1 MLLYRIVSYFK
12 PKTIIEIG
20 TSLGIS
26 TSYIAKANSNSQIY
40 TLEGCGETIKIAEQN
55 FAHLGLRNIEIIEG
69 DFKNTLETTISKIP
83 RIDLAFIDGNHNK
96 DATIKYF
103 NLLIENM
110 NENAILI
117 FDDIHWSNDMEKAW
131 EEIKESTK
139 VTLTIDLF
147 FVGLVFI
154 DKKLSKEN
162 YIIRF

>member
-1 MLLYRIVSYFK
+1 
-12 PKTIIEIG
+12 
-20 TSLGIS
+20 
-26 TSYIAKANSNSQIY
+26 
-40 TLEGCGETIKIAEQN
+40 
-55 FAHLGLRNIEIIEG
+55 
-69 DFKNTLETTISKIP
+69 
-83 RIDLAFIDGNHNK
+83 
-96 DATIKYF
+96 
-103 NLLIENM
+103 M

>member
-1 MLLYRIVSYFK
+1 
-12 PKTIIEIG
+12 
-20 TSLGIS
+20 
-26 TSYIAKANSNSQIY
+26 
-40 TLEGCGETIKIAEQN
+40 
-55 FAHLGLRNIEIIEG
+55 
-69 DFKNTLETTISKIP
+69 
-83 RIDLAFIDGNHNK
+83 
-96 DATIKYF
+96 
-103 NLLIENM
+103 M

-147 FVGLVFI
+147 FVGLVLI